1 MLSEISND
9 GSRNVGDVTAEVDRL
24 NAWLTSQSLQLK
36 QVINLQRHPKD
47 HFCFLSSQARFVQDE
62 YKNYLRKQWPPVIV
76 CFGMT
81 NV

>member
-1 MLSEISND
+1 M
-9 GSRNVGDVTAEVDRL
+9 
-24 NAWLTSQSLQLK
+24 
-36 QVINLQRHPKD
+36 
-47 HFCFLSSQARFVQDE
+47 QDE